1 LSLTRRPAL
10 RLKTK
15 NPSGFRLDGS
25 SPGLAK
31 FIKRP
36 QAEQIGAEGKVTPGT
51 RIAQALIGNSGTGIG
66 PIRVLFL
73 TLALLLPSGKAPAG
87 QAPEQIFGILG
98 DVGIYGNF
106 GKASPWLYE
115 TDLLLVGNQIGTP
128 YPAADQ
134 FMVFSAVGSYTSLG
148 YKINE
153 HHSLYAGYGFQHV
166 LAPLASVPTNENRGW
181 QQYNYEVFTAYGGFK
196 LSTRLEERTVNNA
209 GGLALR
215 ARQLVQWTYP
225 LNDLWYLIAAE
236 EVFFNLN
243 TVSWGPVTGYDQ
255 NRVFAG
261 IGYRFN
267 GTTRAEIGYLNNF
280 INRDFVE
287 DLDVDFLTFNV
298 YVDLTE

>member
-1 LSLTRRPAL
+1 MNLRRHRGFLLVLVLIFQGGNAL
-10 RLKTK
+10 
-15 NPSGFRLDGS
+15 
-25 SPGLAK
+25 
-31 FIKRP
+31 
-36 QAEQIGAEGKVTPGT
+36 
-51 RIAQALIGNSGTGIG
+51 
-66 PIRVLFL
+66 
-73 TLALLLPSGKAPAG
+73 AG

-98 DVGIYGNF
+98 DLGIYGNF
-106 GKASPWLYE
+106 GKGSPWLYE
-115 TDLLLVGNQIGTP
+115 SDLLLAGNQIGTP
-128 YPAADQ
+128 YSAADQ

-153 HHSLYAGYGFQHV
+153 NHTLYAGYGFQHV
-166 LAPLASVPTNENRGW
+166 LEPLASVPTNENRGW
-181 QQYNYEVFTAYGGFK
+181 QQYNYEVFTPYGGFK
-196 LSTRLEERTVNNA
+196 LSSRLEERTVNNA

-215 ARQLVQWTYP
+215 ARQLVRWTYP

-243 TVSWGPVTGYDQ
+243 TVSWGPVAGYDQ

-261 IGYRFN
+261 IGYRFSD
-267 GTTRAEIGYLNNF
+267 TTRAEIGYLNND